1 MSGRRLKLAVLV
13 DLERRP
19 SAGGHVK
26 CWERFAEAATRR
38 DDLDLTVHVQG
49 AQEGVEALSS
59 HVRFMAHRP
68 VFSTARLSWLLGK
81 IPDHTDLSPW
91 HPAIAQA
98 LPNYDVVHT
107 TDAFFAMAR
116 TALRVCQ
123 SKGIPLVNSVHTDTP
138 GYSRLYTRST
148 ILRFFGKGALADLL
162 LNRLKIDRQQDMRM
176 HDRLRTH
183 QKVALF
189 SLDSDPLALEEM
201 KRFLGEGRVG
211 VLRRGIDKRFFH
223 PGKRDRLWLKDRFG
237 IPYERP
243 VVFFAGRIDQT
254 KNILIA
260 ARAVAELIGRGQDVH
275 FLAAGKGDQASLI
288 REILKDRASL
298 PGSLP
303 LEEMGRLYASADVF
317 AFPSMLDVLSN
328 ALMEALASG
337 LPVLVGAGSGLEAY
351 VASGA
356 NGAVVSDEGWADA
369 LQGLLENALSRQEM
383 GLAARFYAE
392 RALPSWD
399 DVLAQDLMP
408 LWRRAARWE

>member
-1 MSGRRLKLAVLV
+1 MSHRRLKLAVLV

-49 AQEGVEALSS
+49 ERESVEALSS

-98 LPNYDVVHT
+98 LPSYDVVHT
-107 TDAFFAMAR
+107 TDAYFAMAR

-138 GYSRLYTRST
+138 GYARLYTKSMIER
-148 ILRFFGKGALADLL
+148 LFGKGLLAGLL
-162 LNRLKIDRQQDMRM
+162 LDGLGL
-176 HDRLRTH
+176 DRLEESRMQCRLRRH
-183 QKVALF
+183 QKAALF

-201 KRFLGEGRVG
+201 KRFLGQGRVG

-223 PGKRDRLWLKDRFG
+223 PIKRDRMWLKDRFG
-237 IPYERP
+237 IPTDRP

-260 ARAVAELIGRGQDVH
+260 ARAVAELIGKGQDVH
-275 FLAAGKGDQASLI
+275 FLAAGIGDQMPMISKL
-288 REILKDRASL
+288 LGDRASL

-351 VASGA
+351 VASGS
-356 NGAVVSDEGWADA
+356 NGIVVSDDGWADA
-369 LQGLLENALSRQEM
+369 LRGLLENASSRQEM
-383 GLAARFYAE
+383 GRAARLYAE